1 MVAGLYVIRPV
12 LIFMRSKGDFHKRF
26 AEGGADYQRTMALLV
41 LRQKLVLS
49 KGRGTTHLYH
59 IGNPGLNG
67 DKF

>member
-41 LRQKLVLS
+41 LRQN
-49 KGRGTTHLYH
+49 LYFQKEGERL
-59 IGNPGLNG
+59 ISTISETQV
-67 DKF
+67 